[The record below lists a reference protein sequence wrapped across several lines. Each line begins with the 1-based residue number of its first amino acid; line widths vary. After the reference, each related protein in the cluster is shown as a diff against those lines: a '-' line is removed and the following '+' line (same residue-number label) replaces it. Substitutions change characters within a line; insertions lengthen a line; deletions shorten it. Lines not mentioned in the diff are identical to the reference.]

1 MVADR
6 PRCIVIDDFHWID
19 PSSRVLMDIMI
30 RMAADLPLVVLTG
43 SRPPATSDWIGLP
56 HLEVIDLGGLDQT
69 ATEEL
74 GTAVAGAALDT
85 ESARWLYQR
94 TAGNALFVGEI
105 MRTLRESGRLEQVGE
120 RVRID
125 RGAARRG
132 VPLSLR
138 ALLGARI
145 DALPSGQRGAL
156 EVASIIGMTFS
167 EPLLMALCGDGVD
180 GDDLREL
187 AEAGIV
193 TGADEPGMPPNQWR
207 FRHQLFLDAAYG
219 RMLADRRQR
228 LHGVLAD
235 LLEAADDHTDVA
247 ELARHRV
254 AAGDAKRA
262 LPLLDQAAREAA
274 AVGAVPEAEAF
285 ARTAAEIRGGSA
297 GMVR

>member
-1 MVADR
+1 
-6 PRCIVIDDFHWID
+6 
-19 PSSRVLMDIMI
+19 
-30 RMAADLPLVVLTG
+30 
-43 SRPPATSDWIGLP
+43 
-56 HLEVIDLGGLDQT
+56 
-69 ATEEL
+69 
-74 GTAVAGAALDT
+74 
-85 ESARWLYQR
+85 
-94 TAGNALFVGEI
+94 
-105 MRTLRESGRLEQVGE
+105 
-120 RVRID
+120 
-125 RGAARRG
+125 
-132 VPLSLR
+132 
-138 ALLGARI
+138 
-145 DALPSGQRGAL
+145 
-156 EVASIIGMTFS
+156 
-167 EPLLMALCGDGVD
+167 
-180 GDDLREL
+180 
-187 AEAGIV
+187 
-193 TGADEPGMPPNQWR
+193 MPPNQWR